1 MSITNS
7 VPAADQCYYLPHHAV
22 FKDSSTST
30 KLRVVF
36 DASAKTD
43 TNRSLNDVLFKGPC
57 IQDELV
63 SIMAR
68 FRTHMY
74 AITADIK
81 KMYRQIWVTESQR
94 DYQRILWR
102 ENPDQPL
109 NTYCLKTVTYG
120 VITASYLATACIN
133 KLSSDETLRF
143 LEACRALKH
152 NFYVDDFLDGAGS
165 ISEALKLRDDLIA
178 VLQKA
183 SMELCKWSSNDP
195 RLLENVDT
203 AINVNANCNLID
215 VENTTK
221 ILGMYWNQNVDA
233 YQYIIRPFD
242 ENTRITKRVIL
253 SEIASVFDPLG
264 LISPVINKFKI
275 IMQQLWKLNMS
286 WDAVLPSTIEN
297 EWRDNHLKLSDLN
310 LLVINRSLIGDGQIA
325 DIQLHGF
332 SDASATA
339 YGACLY
345 LRVLNTNGKCI
356 TNLICSKSRVAPL
369 KTVSIPRLELLA
381 AVLLARLAFK
391 YEPNL
396 HLPIK
401 KRFFWSDSMVVLA
414 WISSQSSK
422 WKTFVA
428 NRVGEIHER
437 TSIHEWSHIKNL
449 ELWWNGPKWLSDSS
463 SKWPMKGTETI
474 TGTEV
479 TTESKTA
486 SCVAAINDQDR
497 TFYDR
502 YSSLT
507 KLIRV
512 VAYCKRFIR
521 NTLSKY
527 ADKYYGPIQANEYD
541 VATICIIKQ
550 VQAVYFDREIS
561 DLQNSRVVHCKSP
574 LRHLKPFI
582 DENNLIR
589 VGGRLKHASTLD

>member
-1 MSITNS
+1 
-7 VPAADQCYYLPHHAV
+7 
-22 FKDSSTST
+22 
-30 KLRVVF
+30 
-36 DASAKTD
+36 
-43 TNRSLNDVLFKGPC
+43 
-57 IQDELV
+57 
-63 SIMAR
+63 
-68 FRTHMY
+68 MY

-152 NFYVDDFLDGAGS
+152 DFYVDDFLGGAGS

-264 LISPVINKFKI
+264 LISPVIIKFKI

-381 AVLLARLAFK
+381 AVLLARLASK

-428 NRVGEIHER
+428 NRVGGLER
-437 TSIHEWSHIKNL
+437 YTSAHQYM
-449 ELWWNGPKWLSDSS
+449 NGP
-463 SKWPMKGTETI
+463 T
-474 TGTEV
+474 
-479 TTESKTA
+479 
-486 SCVAAINDQDR
+486 
-497 TFYDR
+497 
-502 YSSLT
+502 
-507 KLIRV
+507 
-512 VAYCKRFIR
+512 
-521 NTLSKY
+521 
-527 ADKYYGPIQANEYD
+527 
-541 VATICIIKQ
+541 
-550 VQAVYFDREIS
+550 
-561 DLQNSRVVHCKSP
+561 
-574 LRHLKPFI
+574 
-582 DENNLIR
+582 
-589 VGGRLKHASTLD
+589 